1 MYVVTGN
8 YAHDD
13 DDDDDD
19 DLFAESQHQVLCMS
33 HSLY

>member
-8 YAHDD
+8 YAHD